1 MDNEIYFLQKNKG
14 MVYLNYEQNQK
25 RNHIRNLIS
34 ETLRPFPL
42 GAKVFN
48 RIQTLWQGAGLYL
61 HHQQTLFSYHQ
72 QGRE

>member
-1 MDNEIYFLQKNKG
+1 MEKQRYGIFK
-14 MVYLNYEQNQK
+14 YEQNQK

-48 RIQTLWQGAGLYL
+48 RIQTLRQG
-61 HHQQTLFSYHQ
+61 
-72 QGRE
+72 

>member
-1 MDNEIYFLQKNKG
+1 
-14 MVYLNYEQNQK
+14 MVYLTYEQNQK

-48 RIQTLWQGAGLYL
+48 RIQTLRQ
-61 HHQQTLFSYHQ
+61 
-72 QGRE
+72 E